1 MAKELRVLIDGNEIG
16 SVIQDARG
24 KFQFVYEDDY
34 RAKPTAIPLSIS
46 MPLSLAEHGDKAIK
60 PFLWGLLPDND
71 DTLNNWGRRFG
82 VNPRNPFSL
91 LGEIGEDLQGAI
103 QMIPRD
109 KIGEL
114 KKREGA
120 TLLSR
125 DQLAE
130 SFAELVRDPGAVQFA
145 PGGGQF
151 SLAGAQR
158 KKALYLV
165 NGKWYEPRG
174 RTPSTHILKPPIL
187 GLAGQVENE
196 MFCVRLAPRLGLPAP
211 KCWTEEFGD
220 ISVVVIERYDRRRL
234 KGRQTL
240 AIDAAGGEVHRVH
253 QEDCC
258 QALQM
263 DPRNKYQRDG
273 GPGIKAIMELLSGSG
288 KPSDD
293 RDRFM
298 RACAFN
304 FVIGGTDAHAKNY
317 GLLLSAGG
325 RYRLAPLYD
334 IASWLPYSKNKR
346 DDRLAMS
353 VDTYYHFDR
362 ILPRRW
368 EYEAKKSGYDPA
380 RALAHIRD
388 IIARLPN
395 EARSLFAECK
405 KEGSATDDLKKLFDL
420 LITRCTDLAK
430 TYGSEKMG
438 SKQER
443 LPASR

>member
-1 MAKELRVLIDGNEIG
+1 MTKELRVLIDGDEIG
-16 SVIQDARG
+16 SIIQDARG
-24 KFQFVYEDDY
+24 KYRFAYDDGY
-34 RAKPTAIPLSIS
+34 RKAKTSIPLSIS
-46 MPLSLAEHGDKAIK
+46 MPLSVAEHDDKAIR
-60 PFLWGLLPDND
+60 PFMWGLLPDND

-82 VNPRNPFSL
+82 VNPRNPFAL
-91 LGEIGEDLQGAI
+91 LAEIGEDLQGAI
-103 QMIPRD
+103 QMVPID

-114 KKREGA
+114 KRREGT

-125 DQLAE
+125 DVLAK

-174 RTPSTHILKPPIL
+174 RTPSTHILKPPIV

-220 ISVVVIERYDRRRL
+220 IPVVVIERFDRRRL
-234 KGRQTL
+234 QGRKVL
-240 AIDAAGGEVHRVH
+240 AIDAPGGEIHRVH

-258 QALQM
+258 QALKI

-334 IASWLPYSKNKR
+334 IASWLPYSKNNR
-346 DDRLAMS
+346 DDRMAMS
-353 VDTYYHFDR
+353 IDTYYHFNR
-362 ILPRRW
+362 ILPRHW
-368 EYEAKKSGYDPA
+368 EDQAKKVGYDPD
-380 RALAHIRD
+380 RAIAHIRD
-388 IIARLPN
+388 LIARIPN
-395 EARSLFAECK
+395 EVRSLLAACK
-405 KEGSATDDLKKLFDL
+405 KEGSATPDLKKLVDL
-420 LITRCTDLAK
+420 LLARCVDLAD
-430 TYGSEKMG
+430 TYGSELMG
-438 SKQER
+438 SDQER
-443 LPASR
+443 LPGF